1 MRHKVLNDNIIKN
14 SNKTSGVNILPVIVL
29 LGLLTACAVY
39 LGLYRD
45 WIGTNPFASYTIN
58 DVSDIVSDAEG
69 NTYIISDATTTVLK
83 LSQEGELIDR
93 AILSHSGII
102 ESATHIAIGG
112 DGNLYLHEVV
122 KDQGIVI
129 ECEKICRLDP
139 ELKNYDLIDTISEKD
154 STVRQSVAGIS
165 GTENGVIYVKKNP
178 DGMTLYDEKGVEL
191 SRLTYEK
198 ADENI
203 MYAVT
208 DKTGD
213 EVFYSTYNGKVC
225 RYIDGINDDV
235 IYDSDM
241 EEGSIPQDISYA
253 DGLLYVTD
261 IGLRDIVIIDLQ
273 SGKIERLST
282 EGSIKERPIEY
293 FVSGDY
299 RMVSAGDYSIT
310 FWDDNDS
317 VVLSEVIIRATIK
330 VRIIIT
336 YVALLYIGLSVV
348 FVMLGSLKYIM
359 KRTNIYVRIGLCI
372 ILGVVAVVS
381 LIIGTLFP
389 DFNSRMTDKIYEK
402 EMLVASRV
410 EEQIPNEAFL
420 ALNKP
425 SDFMNDDYKAVSKA
439 VNSVFEL
446 ENIDLGAY
454 YCVLYRVIDGVVTLT
469 YTMEDICVL
478 YPYNWEYEGTGFQEL
493 MEEGKVQSY
502 VSDDNTGN
510 YILVQY
516 PIHED
521 DGSIIGFIEVGTDM
535 KSVSEHNKPLLFSLL
550 LNVFAMTVAV
560 IIFVI
565 ELMYYIRDRNEYIRK
580 KRLGKA
586 FHLTPGIFRF
596 IVFLIFLFTNLTCVI
611 LPIHARQIADNE
623 RLFGL
628 SSTMLAAIPIS
639 AEVLSGAVFS
649 VLGGRI
655 IEKLGAKRTV
665 VVSSALFT
673 IGLFIRVIPDI
684 IALILGSLIL
694 GAGWAVLLIMVNVQI
709 AELSEEKKDKGY
721 SYYNVSS
728 ISGINCGVILGGF
741 MVQWFPY
748 TVIFLITAELSVLLF
763 FVCRRFLA
771 DNMPNAHGGSE
782 DEKPD
787 NTDILNTADSNG
799 DVKAA
804 VKLILCPRV
813 ISFFGMILT
822 PLLICGYFL
831 NYLFPILGSDW
842 GLSDSH
848 ISFAFMI
855 SGIIVLCFGTPL
867 TKMFA
872 KRNLRRFGLVT
883 ALILYAEAFLGMA
896 LLQNVPSLIIALVL
910 IGFADSFGIPL
921 LTSYFTELDEVE
933 DFGYDRAFGVY
944 SLFENGAQSLGSFIL
959 GIVYDIG
966 VQKGMFILAGA
977 VTVLA
982 LLFFFIS
989 SLKRRS
995 ELQHD

>member
-39 LGLYRD
+39 LGVCRE
-45 WIGTNPFASYTIN
+45 WIGTNPFVAYTIN
-58 DVSDIVSDAEG
+58 DVSDIVSDVEG

-122 KDQGIVI
+122 NDQGIVI
-129 ECEKICRLDP
+129 EHEKICRLDP

-154 STVRQSVAGIS
+154 STVRQSIAGIS
-165 GTENGVIYVKKNP
+165 GTDNGVIYVKK
-178 DGMTLYDEKGVEL
+178 DSGGMTLYDEKGVEL

-208 DKTGD
+208 DKTGA

-225 RYIDGINDDV
+225 RYVDGNNDDV

-253 DGLLYVTD
+253 DGMLYVTD

-273 SGKIERLST
+273 SAKIERLST

-310 FWDDNDS
+310 FWDDIDS
-317 VVLSEVIIRATIK
+317 VVLSEVNISTAIK

-336 YVALLYIGLSVV
+336 YVALLYIGLGVI
-348 FVMLGSLKYIM
+348 FVMLGLLKYIV
-359 KRTNIYVRIGLCI
+359 KRTNSYVHIGLCI
-372 ILGVVAVVS
+372 ILGIAVVVS
-381 LIIGTLFP
+381 LLIGTLFP
-389 DFNSRMTDKIYEK
+389 DFISQLTHEIYEK
-402 EMLVASRV
+402 EMLAASMV
-410 EEQIPNEAFL
+410 EEQIPDEAFL

-425 SDFMNDDYKAVSKA
+425 SDFMNDDYKAVSEA

-446 ENIDLGAY
+446 ENIDSGAY

-469 YTMEDICVL
+469 YTMEDICVV

-502 VSDDNTGN
+502 ASNDNTGN

-516 PIHED
+516 PIHRD
-521 DGSIIGFIEVGTDM
+521 DGSIIGFIELGTDM
-535 KSVSEHNKPLLFSLL
+535 KSVSEHNRSVLFSLL

-560 IIFVI
+560 IMIVI
-565 ELMYYIRDRNEYIRK
+565 ELMYYMKDRNEYIRK
-580 KRLGKA
+580 KQAGEA

-596 IVFLIFLFTNLTCVI
+596 IVFLIFLFTNLTCVV
-611 LPIHARQIADNE
+611 LPIHARQIAENE
-623 RLFGL
+623 RLLGL

-649 VLGGRI
+649 ALGGRI
-655 IEKLGAKRTV
+655 IEKLGAKRTIV
-665 VVSSALFT
+665 ASSALFT
-673 IGLFIRVIPDI
+673 IGLFIRAIPDI

-709 AELSEEKKDKGY
+709 AELPEEEKDKGY

-741 MVQWFPY
+741 MVQWCSY
-748 TVIFLITAELSVLLF
+748 TVIFLITAALSVLLF

-771 DNMPNAHGGSE
+771 DNMPNTHGESE
-782 DEKPD
+782 GEKTD
-787 NTDILNTADSNG
+787 NTDILNTADSKG
-799 DVKAA
+799 SVKAA
-804 VKLILCPRV
+804 VKLILSPRV
-813 ISFFGMILT
+813 IAFFGMILT

-842 GLSDSH
+842 GMSDSH

-867 TKMFA
+867 TEMFA

-966 VQKGMFILAGA
+966 VQKGMFILAVV
-977 VTVLA
+977 VTALA

-995 ELQHD
+995 DVRAE